1 MIFTRNAQCIYLFFL
16 QERDIMLI
24 STVRSAQT
32 LLHADARHNL
42 GFVLCKKRMN
52 VGCSRARALMVI
64 FGNPHLLSVD
74 DCWRHLI
81 TFCANNNAYFGCEL
95 PRQIQFPDEDSD
107 SDASYQSESYDYVP

>member
-1 MIFTRNAQCIYLFFL
+1 MFLSIFHSK
-16 QERDIMLI
+16 ERDIMLI
-24 STVRSAQT
+24 STVRSATT
-32 LLHADARHNL
+32 LLHADARLSL

-52 VGCSRARALMVI
+52 VACSRARALMVI

-95 PRQIQFPDEDSD
+95 PRKIQFPDEDSD
-107 SDASYQSESYDYVP
+107 SDSDSSYQSETYDFVP